1 MSWNAEFARGLW
13 QGGERFRRDPAPPV
27 CLLCGVQGVAMEA
40 VSREVTDV
48 LWDSHHTNGV
58 WFSLWVVLY
67 PVI

>member
-1 MSWNAEFARGLW
+1 MLSLLEDCGKVEKGS
-13 QGGERFRRDPAPPV
+13 GGSQAPPV